1 MTLDI
6 IGDLVTYRRELKH
19 LVFEERIVGLLG

>member
-1 MTLDI
+1 MILDI